1 MNYKGEDM
9 DQHKDTYTFWMVYCE
24 YGGSPKQ
31 KHESLE
37 KAIEEAK
44 RIMKK
49 EGKRTYVL
57 RCVGYLAVPIPEP
70 VYKTLGPENSL
81 RNAIGQ
87 PSLSTSN
94 SPSPWRWPLS

>member
-9 DQHKDTYTFWMVYCE
+9 EQHKDTYTFWMVYCE

-57 RCVGYLAVPIPEP
+57 KCVGCLEIPIPEP
-70 VYKTLGPENSL
+70 VYRTLEPDSFMWNPIGKYAKIGPSHL
-81 RNAIGQ
+81 RRT
-87 PSLSTSN
+87 LS
-94 SPSPWRWPLS
+94 